1 MQNFYLT
8 INGQLHRC
16 VKVHEWCD
24 SRLAMSKSPC
34 CVFLKSVLDS
44 EGIDGT
50 LKVVSD
56 SS

>member
-1 MQNFYLT
+1 ML
-8 INGQLHRC
+8 C
-16 VKVHEWCD
+16 
-24 SRLAMSKSPC
+24 
-34 CVFLKSVLDS
+34 FLKSVLDS

>member
-1 MQNFYLT
+1 M
-8 INGQLHRC
+8 I
-16 VKVHEWCD
+16 
-24 SRLAMSKSPC
+24 KSPC
-34 CVFLKSVLDS
+34 FFLKSVLDS